1 MGTAVLALDRV
12 VGICGWR
19 KSQFCGRASM
29 STATPGVHSCN
40 RPGIIGEH
48 EIACV
53 RNSPCSGAP
62 GRGWFAEKLAMRRI
76 AEIDIGMTPAASD
89 EVGPSGNSLGLQS
102 FERGVRRVLRR
113 DH

>member
-1 MGTAVLALDRV
+1 MCTAVLALDRV

-19 KSQFCGRASM
+19 NSQFRGRASM
-29 STATPGVHSCN
+29 STATPRVHGCN

-53 RNSPCSGAP
+53 RNRPCCRTL
-62 GRGWFAEKLAMRRI
+62 GRGRFAEKLAMGRI
-76 AEIDIGMTPAASD
+76 AEIEVMVASAASD

-102 FERGVRRVLRR
+102 LEWGI
-113 DH
+113 